1 MGSNVVDWGLRRAK
15 VIDEQ
20 PTSTCA
26 HRYTYPIMVKVGGG
40 KGGLGLDAH
49 NLLLGL
55 GVAAEELLV
64 QADREGQGVIDR
76 AEGDAHR
83 WTEVGRETEQVLV
96 GVAIPKCNHS
106 ALATRPKQGGL
117 RYNYP

>member
-1 MGSNVVDWGLRRAK
+1 
-15 VIDEQ
+15 
-20 PTSTCA
+20 
-26 HRYTYPIMVKVGGG
+26 MVKVGGG

-64 QADREGQGVIDR
+64 QAHREGQGVIDR
-76 AEGDAHR
+76 AEGDAHGGAQ
-83 WTEVGRETEQVLV
+83 VGRETKHVLV
-96 GVAIPKCNHS
+96 CIAIPKCDHS
-106 ALATRPKQGGL
+106 ALTTRPQQGGL